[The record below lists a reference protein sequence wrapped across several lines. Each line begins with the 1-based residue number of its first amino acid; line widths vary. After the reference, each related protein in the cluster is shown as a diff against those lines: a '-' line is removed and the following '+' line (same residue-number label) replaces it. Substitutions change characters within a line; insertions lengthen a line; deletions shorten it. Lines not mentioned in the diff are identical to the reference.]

1 MKRITVALTGDSGEK
16 LEQLL
21 AQTGMN
27 TNRLMNT
34 LISNAVVSDV
44 VKSDREPVS
53 AVAASVDFERVS
65 AMLAQLTPAELTEF
79 ARQFVRV
86 DAPQVDRLLDALIDS
101 FEMAPRGNR

>member
-27 TNRLMNT
+27 TNRLMNA

-44 VKSDREPVS
+44 VKREREPVS

-65 AMLAQLTPAELTEF
+65 AKSFDMRPNGSTADPTNF
-79 ARQFVRV
+79 H
-86 DAPQVDRLLDALIDS
+86 LIQRNDGYRYRTG
-101 FEMAPRGNR
+101 EMAETE